1 METQTCKN
9 CEETF
14 DASFDYCPHC
24 GQESTDN
31 LTFGVLFSN
40 TIENYFSIDAR
51 FFRSFIPLMLK
62 PGVLP
67 RRFVDGKRLKYLH
80 PAQFYLF
87 ISVLFFFLFASSIR
101 KADSEVSQA
110 LEKGFDA
117 EISLDSV
124 VNTEKDSI
132 AIDQARRALKE
143 NQKFTGMSDEDIAVI
158 DSVMKQDPNIPDL
171 SFSFKREKLDSL
183 IIAGAPEAEKLKAM
197 GMQEDAGA
205 FKRRFY
211 QQGLKLY
218 EKKGDGILQT
228 FYDSIPIAMFLL
240 MPLFAILLK
249 VFYWRRGNFAHHMV
263 FSFYYFTFLFTV
275 FCILILANKVADVP
289 AWIEFLIFISFLI
302 YLMIAMRNFYRSSWI
317 GAFFKSGFISF
328 IYMLV
333 IAPIAFIGLVF
344 ASFMLY

>member
-1 METQTCKN
+1 METTQCKN
-9 CEETF
+9 CESSF
-14 DASFDYCPHC
+14 DASFEYCPHC
-24 GQESTDN
+24 GQEATDN

-87 ISVLFFFLFASSIR
+87 ISVLFFFLFSFSVR
-101 KADSEVSQA
+101 RADSEVSQA
-110 LEKGFDA
+110 LEKTFDQ
-117 EISLDSV
+117 EIKLDSV
-124 VNTEKDSI
+124 VSKQQDSV
-132 AIDQARRALKE
+132 AIEEARKTLKQ
-143 NQKFTGMSDEDIAVI
+143 NQRFIGMSDEDLATL
-158 DSVMKQDPNIPDL
+158 DSVIVTNPTNTNL

-183 IIAGAPEAEKLKAM
+183 IAIGAPQEDKLKAM
-197 GMQEDAGA
+197 GMSEDAGS
-205 FKRRFY
+205 FNKRFY
-211 QQGLKLY
+211 QQMLKFY
-218 EKKGDGILQT
+218 EQKGGGIIQT
-228 FYDSIPIAMFLL
+228 FYDTIPIAMFLL

-249 VFYWRRGNFAHHMV
+249 IFYWKRGNFAHHMV

-275 FCILILANKVADVP
+275 FSLLILANRAIELP
-289 AWIEFLIFISFLI
+289 FWLEFLISLSFLV
-302 YLMIAMRNFYRSSWI
+302 YLMIALRNFYRSSWI

-328 IYMLV
+328 IYMLM
-333 IAPIAFIGLVF
+333 IIPIAFAGIVF

>member
-1 METQTCKN
+1 METQSCKN
-9 CEETF
+9 CEKTF
-14 DASFDYCPHC
+14 DASFEYCPHC
-24 GQESTDN
+24 GQEASD

-87 ISVLFFFLFASSIR
+87 ISVLFFFLFASSVR
-101 KADSEVSQA
+101 RADTEVSQA

-124 VNTEKDSI
+124 VNVEKDSI
-132 AIDQARRALKE
+132 GIEQASRALKE
-143 NQKFTGMSDEDIAVI
+143 NQKFTGMSDEDLAVI

-171 SFSFKREKLDSL
+171 SFSFKRENLDSL
-183 IIAGAPEAEKLKAM
+183 IAIGAPEEEKLKAM
-197 GMQEDAGA
+197 GMKEDAGA
-205 FKRRFY
+205 FNRRFY
-211 QQGLKLY
+211 QQILKFY
-218 EKKGDGILQT
+218 EQKGDGILQT
-228 FYDSIPIAMFLL
+228 LYDSIPIAMFLL

-249 VFYWRRGNFAHHMV
+249 IFYWRRGNFAHHMV

-275 FCILILANKVADVP
+275 FCILILANKAMDLP
-289 AWIEFLIFISFLI
+289 FSIEFLIFMSFLI

-333 IAPIAFIGLVF
+333 IIPLAFAGLIF